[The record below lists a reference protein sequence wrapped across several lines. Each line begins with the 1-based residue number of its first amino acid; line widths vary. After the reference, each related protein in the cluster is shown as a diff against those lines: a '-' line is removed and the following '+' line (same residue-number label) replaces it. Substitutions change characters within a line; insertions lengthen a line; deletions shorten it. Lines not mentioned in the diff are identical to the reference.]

1 MPAEAGRAAS
11 QDESRGSEKMSID
24 MNILHRPD
32 RQGVALL
39 AAAPPAEIAQLVLSF
54 CDHWRAEGD
63 DVDPERLQFAG
74 AAVGRSRQGGIDAVI
89 LSWLDAEGSPE
100 RLLIAAWL
108 LFGYWR
114 HAEIVHRDAWV
125 RLTGALDSLDRS
137 SLTYV
142 GTLSALY
149 AVLVSRAPLAPDD
162 RQWLRSFL
170 NQRIEELKR
179 LGMHEG
185 LITQLTAPR
194 PS

>member
-1 MPAEAGRAAS
+1 
-11 QDESRGSEKMSID
+11 
-24 MNILHRPD
+24 
-32 RQGVALL
+32 
-39 AAAPPAEIAQLVLSF
+39 
-54 CDHWRAEGD
+54 
-63 DVDPERLQFAG
+63 
-74 AAVGRSRQGGIDAVI
+74 
-89 LSWLDAEGSPE
+89 
-100 RLLIAAWL
+100 
-108 LFGYWR
+108 
-114 HAEIVHRDAWV
+114 V